1 MRYFA
6 LLMLLLWPAQASA
19 QAPDIQPRVTIEVP
33 PDPTIV
39 GQPAI
44 VRLKVLVPTY
54 MPNPPIFPSLE
65 RENLLVRLPDRASG
79 PVSESVEGQTWSG
92 VQRSYRL
99 YPLAPGTYEF
109 AAAEVQ
115 VTFADPETNDPV
127 QVSVP
132 LPAVRLTVEVP
143 DAARGL
149 DPLIIAD
156 GFELSQEIEG
166 DTSLQTGDAL
176 TRTLTAKITGTPPI
190 MIPPLLP
197 QIEDPLLRAYP
208 NEPRLSETEDR
219 GVLSGQ
225 RTDRVTYVA
234 QDGGQTQL
242 PAVEIDWFNL
252 KTNKVETARA
262 DPVDLVLAPPPWQ
275 PPDRETLIRLVGYFF
290 IGIVIL
296 WFVFRKLHP
305 VLMAR
310 WAAARQRRLASAAHA
325 FSELKQ
331 AVRQQDLARVY
342 QKLEVWKRRLA
353 DPPDTAEFEASL
365 AEIGASRYGGGDQQ
379 AENWSKVRDCL
390 DRIARPL
397 GHSQS
402 ALPQLNP

>member
-19 QAPDIQPRVTIEVP
+19 QATDIQPRVTIEVP

-54 MPNPPIFPSLE
+54 MPNPPVFPSLE
-65 RENLLVRLPDRASG
+65 QENLLVRLPDRASG

-115 VTFADPETNDPV
+115 VTYADPETNDSV

-176 TRTLTAKITGTPPI
+176 TRTLTAKITGTTPI

-197 QIEDPLLRAYP
+197 EIEDPLLRAYP

-219 GVLSGQ
+219 GVLSSQ

-275 PPDRETLIRLVGYFF
+275 PPDRETVLQLVGYFF

-325 FSELKQ
+325 FSKLKQ

-342 QKLEVWKRRLA
+342 QTLEVWKRRLA

-365 AEIGASRYGGGDQQ
+365 AEIGASRYGGGSQK

-397 GHSQS
+397 RRSQS

>member
-6 LLMLLLWPAQASA
+6 LLMLLLCPTEVLAQAT
-19 QAPDIQPRVTIEVP
+19 DIQPRVTIEVP

-54 MPNPPIFPSLE
+54 MPNPPVFPSLE
-65 RENLLVRLPDRASG
+65 QENLLVRLPDRASG
-79 PVSESVEGQTWSG
+79 PVSESVEGETWSG

-99 YPLAPGTYEF
+99 YPLAPGTYDF

-208 NEPRLSETEDR
+208 NEPRLTETEDR

-262 DPVDLVLAPPPWQ
+262 DSVDLVLAPPPWQ
-275 PPDRETLIRLVGYFF
+275 PPDRETVLQLVGYFF
-290 IGIVIL
+290 IGVVIL

-305 VLMAR
+305 VLLAR

-379 AENWSKVRDCL
+379 AENWSEVRDCL

-397 GHSQS
+397 GHSKS

>member
-6 LLMLLLWPAQASA
+6 LLMLLLCPVQVLAQAT
-19 QAPDIQPRVTIEVP
+19 DIQPRVTIEVP

-54 MPNPPIFPSLE
+54 MPNPPVFPSLE
-65 RENLLVRLPDRASG
+65 QENLLVRLPDRASG
-79 PVSESVEGQTWSG
+79 PVSESVEGETWSG

-176 TRTLTAKITGTPPI
+176 TRTLTAKITGTTPI

-208 NEPRLSETEDR
+208 NEPRLTETEDR

-234 QDGGQTQL
+234 QDGGQT
-242 PAVEIDWFNL
+242 
-252 KTNKVETARA
+252 
-262 DPVDLVLAPPPWQ
+262 
-275 PPDRETLIRLVGYFF
+275 
-290 IGIVIL
+290 
-296 WFVFRKLHP
+296 
-305 VLMAR
+305 
-310 WAAARQRRLASAAHA
+310 
-325 FSELKQ
+325 
-331 AVRQQDLARVY
+331 
-342 QKLEVWKRRLA
+342 
-353 DPPDTAEFEASL
+353 
-365 AEIGASRYGGGDQQ
+365 
-379 AENWSKVRDCL
+379 
-390 DRIARPL
+390 
-397 GHSQS
+397 
-402 ALPQLNP
+402 